1 LRGAGIVL
9 LGSILLLAAGCGGEE
24 AAPETTA
31 TTTTTV
37 PGPTTDVRVYW
48 LLQRK
53 VWPAHR
59 AVKTTDLVATG
70 AVAELLVGPSK
81 QEKADLKFTTAIPGA
96 VDKADLDI
104 AGGVA
109 KVKLSG
115 KLPKAGVCQ
124 LVYTLTQFP
133 DVQSVEI
140 EGKRHT
146 RRTCEDVTP
155 AILVESPLPFER
167 VRSPVRVTGTANTFE
182 ANFHYELTDTD
193 GRIVSQ
199 NFVTATSGTGTRGT
213 FEFTAPFTAPFDGI
227 GALIVFERS
236 AENGE
241 RIHLVEVPLRMKKT
255 PP

>member
-1 LRGAGIVL
+1 LRRAGIVL
-9 LGSILLLAAGCGGEE
+9 LGSILLLAVGCGGEE

-31 TTTTTV
+31 TTTTV
-37 PGPTTDVRVYW
+37 PGPTADVRVYW
-48 LLQRK
+48 LREGK

-59 AVKTTDLVATG
+59 AVKTTDLVATS

-81 QEKADLKFTTAIPGA
+81 QEKSDLKARTAIPGT
-96 VDKADLDI
+96 VDEAKLDI

-115 KLPKAGVCQ
+115 RLPKAGVCQ

-140 EGKRHT
+140 EGGRHT

-167 VRSPVRVTGTANTFE
+167 VTSPVHATGTANTFE

-199 NFVTATSGTGTRGT
+199 NFVTATSGTGTRGM
-213 FEFTAPFTAPFDGI
+213 FELTAPFTAPFDGI
-227 GALIVFERS
+227 GELIVFERS